1 MKKLLNLNVWK
12 TLLCRALLKPLK
24 LWLKSGLAFWLARF
38 FARFFAGCFAVL
50 FFSVPSFAQ
59 ERGVVVETP
68 EAQFRLVSALATTGT
83 MRDIPLGLKVQLK
96 EGWKIYWRSPGDAG
110 LPPELT
116 LASQN
121 SSEAQKL
128 QMDFPVPTRFSLFG
142 LDTYGYSDEV
152 IFPVR
157 LRGHEAGSPLDLRAN
172 VNALV
177 CADICIPVGGALRL
191 TLPSGALRTSSD
203 ALEIARFSSL
213 VPKIIRGGEGQI
225 ASLSFAQDPDRLIL
239 DLGASVPRLKDAFVE
254 APVNGLSFAAPQ
266 EIAPNRYQI
275 AVSGTGDS
283 AGLLGQPLSLTLKTA
298 AQFWQID
305 IPALALAKS
314 AANMAVPSI
323 LFILLAAFAG
333 GLILNIMPCVLP
345 VLSLKLASILSMG
358 GANPAQ
364 IRLRLLAG
372 AGGILTSFALLALM
386 LVGLK
391 LAGGRLGWGIQFQN
405 PWFLGVM
412 IVVMAIFTLS
422 LLDRVRLPVPA
433 FASRIKGQGLFG
445 DFASGFMA
453 TILATPCSAPL
464 VGTAISFA
472 LAASAPQLFLVMLVM
487 GLGLAAPWL
496 VFAVFPAF
504 IASLPR
510 PGSWMKW
517 VKPVLASGLV
527 ATIIWLGWLFAGAVG
542 IPSAIIGPNSTQTA
556 SQAARWQ
563 VWQPQAIKDSLE
575 AGQPVFV
582 DVTADW
588 CITCKVNKALVLN
601 TDKMMQSFD
610 VHNVRLLQA
619 DWTLPDPDIA
629 DYLASFG
636 RFGIP
641 FNILY
646 YPDGRTPVI
655 FDELLSS
662 EKINGALDKLN

>member
-1 MKKLLNLNVWK
+1 MKILLFLNVWK
-12 TLLCRALLKPLK
+12 ILLCRTQLKHPKLWPK
-24 LWLKSGLAFWLARF
+24 LWLAA
-38 FARFFAGCFAVL
+38 CCAVL
-50 FFSVPSFAQ
+50 FFKVPSVAQ
-59 ERGVVVETP
+59 ERDAVVETP

-116 LASQN
+116 LTSQN
-121 SSEAQKL
+121 SSGEQKL
-128 QMDFPVPTRFSLFG
+128 EMDFPVPTRFSLFG

-213 VPKIIRGGEGQI
+213 VPKIIRGGAGQI
-225 ASLSFAQDPDRLIL
+225 ASLSFAQNPNRLIL
-239 DLGASVPRLKDAFVE
+239 GLAASAPRLIDAFVE
-254 APVNGLSFAAPQ
+254 APINGLSFAAPQ

-283 AGLLGQPLSLTLKTA
+283 AGLLGQPISLTLKTA
-298 AQFWQID
+298 VQFWQID
-305 IPALALAKS
+305 SPALAVAKS
-314 AANMAVPSI
+314 GGNIAGTSI

-358 GANPAQ
+358 GASPAQ

-372 AGGILTSFALLALM
+372 AGGILISFALLAFM

-391 LAGGRLGWGIQFQN
+391 LAGGRLGWGIQYQN

-412 IVVMAIFTLS
+412 IVVMAIFTFS
-422 LLDRVRLPVPA
+422 LLDVVRLPVPA
-433 FASRIKGQGLFG
+433 FASRIKVQGLLG

-472 LAASAPQLFLVMLVM
+472 LAASAPKLFLVILVM
-487 GLGLAAPWL
+487 GLGLATPWL
-496 VFAVFPAF
+496 VLAVFPAF
-504 IASLPR
+504 IVSLPK
-510 PGSWMKW
+510 PGAWMKW
-517 VKPVLASGLV
+517 VKPILASGLV
-527 ATIIWLGWLFAGAVG
+527 ATLLWLGWLFAGAVG
-542 IPSAIIGPNSTQTA
+542 IPLGFTGPNSAQTA
-556 SQAARWQ
+556 SLASNQEDRWH
-563 VWQPQAIKDSLE
+563 VWQPQLIKDSLE

-601 TDKMMQSFD
+601 TDKIMQNFD
-610 VHNVRLLQA
+610 VHNVKLLQA
-619 DWTLPDPDIA
+619 DWTLPDPDTV

-646 YPDGRTPVI
+646 YPDGRPPVI

>member
-1 MKKLLNLNVWK
+1 MINVRK
-12 TLLCRALLKPLK
+12 THLCRTALKRLT
-24 LWLKSGLAFWLARF
+24 LWLAS
-38 FARFFAGCFAVL
+38 CFAAL
-50 FFSVPSFAQ
+50 FFSFPSIAQ
-59 ERGVVVETP
+59 EGNIVVKTP
-68 EAQFRLVSALATTGT
+68 EAEFRLVSALATTGT
-83 MRDIPLGLKVQLK
+83 LSDIPLGLKVQLK

-110 LPPELT
+110 LPPELV
-116 LASQN
+116 LI
-121 SSEAQKL
+121 SENRPEKQKL
-128 QMDFPVPTRFSLFG
+128 EMDFPVPTRFSLFG

-157 LRGHEAGSPLDLRAN
+157 LRGHDAGSPLDLRAN

-177 CADICIPVGGALRL
+177 CANICIPVGGAVSLA
-191 TLPSGALRTSSD
+191 LPSGALRTSSD
-203 ALEIARFSSL
+203 ALDIARFSSL
-213 VPKIIRGGEGQI
+213 VPKITSSGDAQL
-225 ASLSFAQDPDRLIL
+225 ASLSFSPNPDRLIL
-239 DLGASVPRLKDAFVE
+239 DLAASAPPLRDVFIE

-266 EIAPNRYQI
+266 EIASNQYQI

-283 AGLLGQPLSLTLKTA
+283 AALLGQPLSLTLKTA
-298 AQFWQID
+298 TQFWQTD
-305 IPALALAKS
+305 ITALALAKTNVTF
-314 AANMAVPSI
+314 AATSI
-323 LFILLAAFAG
+323 LVILLAAFAG

-358 GANPAQ
+358 GASPVQ
-364 IRLRLLAG
+364 IRTRLLIG
-372 AGGILTSFALLALM
+372 ASGILTSFALLALM
-386 LVGLK
+386 LIGLK

-412 IVVMAIFTLS
+412 ILVMVIFTLS
-422 LLDRVRLPVPA
+422 LLDILHLPIPA
-433 FASRIKGQGLFG
+433 FASHVKGQGLLG

-472 LAASAPQLFLVMLVM
+472 LAASAPQLFSVMLVM

-496 VFAVFPAF
+496 VLAAFPRF
-504 IASLPR
+504 IAALPK
-510 PGSWMKW
+510 PGAWMKW
-517 VKPVLASGLV
+517 VKPLLASGLV
-527 ATIIWLGWLFAGAVG
+527 ATIIWLGWLFAGATG
-542 IPSAIIGPNSTQTA
+542 ITGQNTSLGAF
-556 SQAARWQ
+556 QAADQQARWQ
-563 VWQPQAIKDSLE
+563 QWQPRVIKDSLE

-601 TDKMMQSFD
+601 TEKIMYGFE
-610 VHNVRLLQA
+610 VHKVVLLQA

-646 YPDGRTPVI
+646 YPDGRPPII

-662 EKINGALDKLN
+662 EKITQALDKLN

>member
-1 MKKLLNLNVWK
+1 MLF
-12 TLLCRALLKPLK
+12 LK
-24 LWLKSGLAFWLARF
+24 
-38 FARFFAGCFAVL
+38 
-50 FFSVPSFAQ
+50 VPSVAQ
-59 ERGVVVETP
+59 ERDAVVETP
-68 EAQFRLVSALATTGT
+68 EAQFKLVSALATTGT
-83 MRDIPLGLKVQLK
+83 IRDIPLGLKVQLK

-116 LASQN
+116 LTSQN
-121 SSEAQKL
+121 SSEERKL
-128 QMDFPVPTRFSLFG
+128 EMDFPVPTRFSLFG

-191 TLPSGALRTSSD
+191 TLPSGALRTGSD
-203 ALEIARFSSL
+203 AIEIARFSSL
-213 VPKIIRGGEGQI
+213 VPKIIRGGAGQI
-225 ASLSFAQDPDRLIL
+225 ASLSFAQNPDRLIL
-239 DLGASVPRLKDAFVE
+239 DLAASAPRLIDAFVE
-254 APVNGLSFAAPQ
+254 APINGLSFAAPQ
-266 EIAPNRYQI
+266 EIALNRYKI

-283 AGLLGQPLSLTLKTA
+283 AGLLGQPISLTLKTA
-298 AQFWQID
+298 VQFWQID
-305 IPALALAKS
+305 SPALAVAKS
-314 AANMAVPSI
+314 GGNIAVTSI
-323 LFILLAAFAG
+323 LFIFLAAFAG

-358 GANPAQ
+358 GASPAQ

-372 AGGILTSFALLALM
+372 AGGILTSFALLAFM

-391 LAGGRLGWGIQFQN
+391 LAGGRLGWGIQYQN

-412 IVVMAIFTLS
+412 IVVMAIFTFS
-422 LLDRVRLPVPA
+422 LLDVVRLPVPT
-433 FASRIKGQGLFG
+433 FASRIKGQGLLG

-487 GLGLAAPWL
+487 GIGLATPWL
-496 VFAVFPAF
+496 VLAVFPAF
-504 IASLPR
+504 IASLPK
-510 PGSWMKW
+510 PGAWMKW
-517 VKPVLASGLV
+517 VKPILASGLV
-527 ATIIWLGWLFAGAVG
+527 ATLLWLGWLFAGAVG
-542 IPSAIIGPNSTQTA
+542 IPLGFTGSNSTQTA
-556 SQAARWQ
+556 SLASNQEDRWQ
-563 VWQPQAIKDSLE
+563 VWQPQLIKDSLE

-601 TDKMMQSFD
+601 TDKIMQNFD
-610 VHNVRLLQA
+610 VHNVKLLQA

-646 YPDGRTPVI
+646 YPDGRAPVI

>member
-1 MKKLLNLNVWK
+1 MKTLLNVDVWK
-12 TLLCRALLKPLK
+12 TLLCRTLLKRLK
-24 LWLKSGLAFWLARF
+24 LWLVA
-38 FARFFAGCFAVL
+38 CCAVL
-50 FFSVPSFAQ
+50 FFSVPSVAQ
-59 ERGVVVETP
+59 ETSVVVETP
-68 EAQFRLVSALATTGT
+68 EAQFRLVSALATTGAL
-83 MRDIPLGLKVQLK
+83 RDIPLGLKVQLK

-116 LASQN
+116 LTSQN
-121 SSEAQKL
+121 SFEEQKL
-128 QMDFPVPTRFSLFG
+128 EMDFPVPTRFSLFG

-191 TLPSGALRTSSD
+191 TLPSGALRTSPD

-225 ASLSFAQDPDRLIL
+225 ASLSFAQNPDRLIL
-239 DLGASVPRLKDAFVE
+239 DLAASAPRLIDAFVE
-254 APVNGLSFAAPQ
+254 APINGLSFAPPQ

-275 AVSGTGDS
+275 VVSGTGDS
-283 AGLLGQPLSLTLKTA
+283 AGLLGQPISLTLKTA
-298 AQFWQID
+298 VQFWQTD
-305 IPALALAKS
+305 SPALILAKS
-314 AANMAVPSI
+314 GGNIAVTSI
-323 LFILLAAFAG
+323 LFILLVAFAG

-358 GANPAQ
+358 GASPVK
-364 IRLRLLAG
+364 IRLKLLAG
-372 AGGILTSFALLALM
+372 AGGILISFALLALM

-391 LAGGRLGWGIQFQN
+391 LAGGRLGWGVQFQN

-412 IVVMAIFTLS
+412 IVVMAIFTFS
-422 LLDRVRLPVPA
+422 LLDMVRLPVPA
-433 FASRIKGQGLFG
+433 FASRIKGQGLLG

-472 LAASAPQLFLVMLVM
+472 LGASAPQLFLVMLVM
-487 GLGLAAPWL
+487 GLGLATPWL
-496 VFAVFPAF
+496 VLAVFPAF

-510 PGSWMKW
+510 PGAWMKW

-527 ATIIWLGWLFAGAVG
+527 ATIIWLGWLFAGATG
-542 IPSAIIGPNSTQTA
+542 IPAGFNGLNSTQLA
-556 SQAARWQ
+556 SLASNQAARWQ
-563 VWQPQAIKDSLE
+563 VWQPQLIKDSLE

-601 TDKMMQSFD
+601 TDKIMQNFD
-610 VHNVRLLQA
+610 VYNVKLLQA

-646 YPDGRTPVI
+646 YPDGRAPVI

>member
-1 MKKLLNLNVWK
+1 
-12 TLLCRALLKPLK
+12 
-24 LWLKSGLAFWLARF
+24 
-38 FARFFAGCFAVL
+38 
-50 FFSVPSFAQ
+50 
-59 ERGVVVETP
+59 
-68 EAQFRLVSALATTGT
+68 
-83 MRDIPLGLKVQLK
+83 LGLKVQLK

-116 LASQN
+116 LTSQN
-121 SSEAQKL
+121 SSEEQKL
-128 QMDFPVPTRFSLFG
+128 EMDFPVPTRFSLFG

-191 TLPSGALRTSSD
+191 TLPSGALRTGSD
-203 ALEIARFSSL
+203 AIEIARFSSL
-213 VPKIIRGGEGQI
+213 VPKIIRGGAGQI
-225 ASLSFAQDPDRLIL
+225 ASLSFAQNPDRLIL
-239 DLGASVPRLKDAFVE
+239 DLAASAPRLIDAFVE
-254 APVNGLSFAAPQ
+254 APINGLSFAAPQ
-266 EIAPNRYQI
+266 EIAPNRYKI

-283 AGLLGQPLSLTLKTA
+283 AGLLGQPISLTLKTA
-298 AQFWQID
+298 VQFWQID
-305 IPALALAKS
+305 SPALAVAKS
-314 AANMAVPSI
+314 SGNIAVTSI
-323 LFILLAAFAG
+323 LFIFLAAFAG

-358 GANPAQ
+358 GASPAQ

-372 AGGILTSFALLALM
+372 AGGILTSFALLAFM

-391 LAGGRLGWGIQFQN
+391 LAGGRLGWGIQYQN

-412 IVVMAIFTLS
+412 IVVMAIFTFS
-422 LLDRVRLPVPA
+422 LLDVVRLPVPT
-433 FASRIKGQGLFG
+433 FASRIKGQGLLG

-487 GLGLAAPWL
+487 GIGLAAPWL
-496 VFAVFPAF
+496 ALAVFPAF
-504 IASLPR
+504 IASLPK
-510 PGSWMKW
+510 PGAWMKW
-517 VKPVLASGLV
+517 VKPILASGLV
-527 ATIIWLGWLFAGAVG
+527 ATLLWLGWLFAGAVG
-542 IPSAIIGPNSTQTA
+542 IPLGFTGSNSTQTA
-556 SQAARWQ
+556 SLASNQEDRWQ
-563 VWQPQAIKDSLE
+563 VWQPQLIKDSLE

-601 TDKMMQSFD
+601 TDKIMQNFD
-610 VHNVRLLQA
+610 VHNVKLLQA
-619 DWTLPDPDIA
+619 DWTLPDPDTV

-646 YPDGRTPVI
+646 YPDGRAPVI